1 MRTKA
6 TLTLNVIFEGD
17 DASPDTCKDQLEE
30 LVRFAAARGLLTGE
44 FSMTVEDFDYKVQPT
59 ALPPMED
66 GNCQRCSTE
75 LVKGLCTD
83 ETCPF
88 SDYSQDDP
96 RGWAGH
102 PDRGEHAISTDSL
115 PPMEHELSDGGVIE
129 SPDEGSGTIRRRD
142 VHGNCEEIREIG
154 DEGWSEWADLFN
166 KTIEDFIEE
175 DE

>member
-59 ALPPMED
+59 ALPPME
-66 GNCQRCSTE
+66 
-75 LVKGLCTD
+75 
-83 ETCPF
+83 
-88 SDYSQDDP
+88 
-96 RGWAGH
+96 
-102 PDRGEHAISTDSL
+102 
-115 PPMEHELSDGGVIE
+115 HELSDGGVIE

>member
-6 TLTLNVIFEGD
+6 TLTLNVLYDGD
-17 DASPDTCKDQLEE
+17 DASAGVCQTQLEE
-30 LVRFAAARGLLTGE
+30 LVRFAANRGLMTGE
-44 FSMTVEDFDYKVQPT
+44 LDMTVEDFDYKVVT
-59 ALPPMED
+59 GALPP
-66 GNCQRCSTE
+66 T
-75 LVKGLCTD
+75 
-83 ETCPF
+83 
-88 SDYSQDDP
+88 
-96 RGWAGH
+96 
-102 PDRGEHAISTDSL
+102 
-115 PPMEHELSDGGVIE
+115 EHELSDGGVIE